1 MPKDDSKKDEQILD
15 TLLPDIEN
23 MSREDTDEL
32 LAETGADLR
41 ALRARLRDTARG
53 IAADLRKK
61 GTPAPRYL
69 THAIDALDDSEK
81 LPASSDT
88 AALAKAKD
96 VIRKFRT
103 PQPVPK
109 EPKFLKAARVSPVAS
124 NAADDDAAEK
134 LAEDLRQELEKDDP
148 STK

>member
-15 TLLPDIEN
+15 TLLPDIED
-23 MSREDTDEL
+23 MSREDAEEL
-32 LAETGADLR
+32 LGATGVDLR
-41 ALRARLRDTARG
+41 ALRMRLRDTAKG

-69 THAIDALDDSEK
+69 TRAIETLDDTEK
-81 LPASSDT
+81 LPASSDA

-96 VIRKFRT
+96 VIRRFRT

-109 EPKFLKAARVSPVAS
+109 DAKLLRAARVSPAA
-124 NAADDDAAEK
+124 NADDDDAAEK
-134 LAEDLRQELEKDDP
+134 LAEDLRQEIEKDDP
-148 STK
+148 PPK